1 MKLDMKEQRDIFV
14 TNLFNELSEEIGYDD
29 ENGSESFK
37 KQIDELDF
45 NGKNTEDYR
54 FDKLTVLSCQVWST
68 ETELGKIS
76 TMQSYGVA
84 LLYGWLKALEV
95 IRNRQ
100 EDDSLYLCKVCD
112 RLGYGSD
119 TDLMKVDIQKNQAK
133 IENLRPIFEKI
144 GSIDTFLKE
153 LEVKE

>member
-1 MKLDMKEQRDIFV
+1 MDLDIKEQRDIFI
-14 TNLFNELSEEIGYDD
+14 TNLFKELSKEIGYDD

-54 FDKLTVLSCQVWST
+54 FDKLTVLSCYFWST

-84 LLYGWLKALEV
+84 LLYGWSKGLDIV
-95 IRNRQ
+95 CNRQ
-100 EDDSLYLCKVCD
+100 EEDSICLCKVCD

-119 TDLMKVDIQKNQAK
+119 TDLITNVGRELKTVQQ
-133 IENLRPIFEKI
+133 IEMD
-144 GSIDTFLKE
+144 S
-153 LEVKE
+153 